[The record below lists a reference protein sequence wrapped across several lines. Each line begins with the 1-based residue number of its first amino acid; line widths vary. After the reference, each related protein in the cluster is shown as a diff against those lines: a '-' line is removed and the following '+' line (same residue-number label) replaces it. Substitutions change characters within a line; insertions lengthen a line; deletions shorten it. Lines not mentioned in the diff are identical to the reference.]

1 MSDQEIQDLRRN
13 YTKGELDES
22 SVSDHPVDQFGVWFE
37 QACKAQLLEPN
48 AMSLATSTSQGQTSL
63 RTVLLKGYDRHGFN
77 FFTNLESNKS
87 VDIQSN
93 SNVSLLFPWLSLERQ
108 VIINGKAESMPR
120 SEVLKYFVTRPVDSK
135 IGAGASSQSRIIT
148 TRKLLEMKF
157 DEIKRK
163 FSGGE
168 VPLPSFWGGYR
179 VIPRTIEFWQGRPSR
194 LHDRIQYTLD
204 EDGAW
209 KKARLAP

>member
-1 MSDQEIQDLRRN
+1 
-13 YTKGELDES
+13 
-22 SVSDHPVDQFGVWFE
+22 
-37 QACKAQLLEPN
+37 
-48 AMSLATSTSQGQTSL
+48 
-63 RTVLLKGYDRHGFN
+63 
-77 FFTNLESNKS
+77 
-87 VDIQSN
+87 
-93 SNVSLLFPWLSLERQ
+93 
-108 VIINGKAESMPR
+108 MPR

-135 IGAGASSQSRIIT
+135 IGAWASSQSRIIT

-168 VPLPSFWGGYR
+168 VPLPSFCGGYR
-179 VIPRTIEFWQGRPSR
+179 VIPSTIEFWQGRPSR

>member
-1 MSDQEIQDLRRN
+1 
-13 YTKGELDES
+13 
-22 SVSDHPVDQFGVWFE
+22 
-37 QACKAQLLEPN
+37 
-48 AMSLATSTSQGQTSL
+48 
-63 RTVLLKGYDRHGFN
+63 
-77 FFTNLESNKS
+77 
-87 VDIQSN
+87 
-93 SNVSLLFPWLSLERQ
+93 
-108 VIINGKAESMPR
+108 MPR

-135 IGAGASSQSRIIT
+135 IGAWASSQSRIIT
-148 TRKLLEMKF
+148 TRKLLETKF